1 MMPKE
6 PLQEGILPSLDKRRK
21 ILERA
26 RQVLLQARLVTDE
39 LDQLRRGPHGE
50 GSTPRFPVDS
60 PARTSREQLTRA
72 E

>member
-1 MMPKE
+1 MIPKE
-6 PLQEGILPSLDKRRK
+6 TLQDGIFPSLDQRRQ

-50 GSTPRFPVDS
+50 GSTQRFSVDS
-60 PARTSREQLTRA
+60 PARTSQEQLTRA

>member
-1 MMPKE
+1 MIPKE

-26 RQVLLQARLVTDE
+26 RQVLRQACLVTDE

-50 GSTPRFPVDS
+50 GSTQRFSANS
-60 PARTSREQLTRA
+60 PARTSQEQLARA

>member
-1 MMPKE
+1 MIPKE
-6 PLQEGILPSLDKRRK
+6 PLPEGILPSLDKRRQ

-39 LDQLRRGPHGE
+39 LDQSRRGPHGE
-50 GSTPRFPVDS
+50 GSTPHFSVDS
-60 PARTSREQLTRA
+60 PARILREQLARA